1 MTCEIEIKDLV
12 AELAKPSVI
21 TPVLG
26 LSFDE
31 TAGVLTGILK
41 SVDQASDVISEKGL
55 GSYGLSL
62 QDLQKT
68 GVVKKGLGA
77 SIDPADLA
85 AILSDPSVFT
95 GKHGVN
101 NVDNIL
107 ANEAL
112 QQELINEVVSKNMCD
127 MRSQGVI
134 TGLESVSELA
144 ALAGMAAKFSISDIK
159 GKLAGTISDL
169 LNSAMD
175 KLGGLAA
182 FGAVLAVAKQA
193 DILGKLKGLGRAV
206 VSLPELAA
214 DTIDT
219 ADIFDNVDKLIG
231 SVRIPKASDIAAG
244 VTDSLS
250 VLGVAGIGATAQ
262 SLLADLSDPADVLNA
277 VTDATKKLPLG
288 PGDYSSC

>member
-1 MTCEIEIKDLV
+1 
-12 AELAKPSVI
+12 
-21 TPVLG
+21 
-26 LSFDE
+26 
-31 TAGVLTGILK
+31 
-41 SVDQASDVISEKGL
+41 
-55 GSYGLSL
+55 
-62 QDLQKT
+62 
-68 GVVKKGLGA
+68 
-77 SIDPADLA
+77 
-85 AILSDPSVFT
+85 
-95 GKHGVN
+95 
-101 NVDNIL
+101 
-107 ANEAL
+107 
-112 QQELINEVVSKNMCD
+112 MCD